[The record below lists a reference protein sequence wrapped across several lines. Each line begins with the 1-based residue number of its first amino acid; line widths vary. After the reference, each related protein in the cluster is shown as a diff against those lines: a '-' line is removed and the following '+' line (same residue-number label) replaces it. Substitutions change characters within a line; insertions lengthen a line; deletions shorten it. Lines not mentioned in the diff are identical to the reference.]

1 MSKNSELTNVKRVVN
16 LVEMIDSQVDAQALF
31 LTHLTIEDFPTN
43 RKLFDRIVMF
53 NKQTKVIV
61 AEIVSMLNKNESD

>member
-16 LVEMIDSQVDAQALF
+16 LVEMIDSQIDAQALF
-31 LTHLTIEDFPTN
+31 LTHLTIEDFLTN